1 MKSVSLVWFRN
12 DLRLSDNLAL
22 LAAAEKKSRVIP
34 VFIWAPEECGRFV
47 SGAASRW
54 WLHYSLA
61 SLDQSLR
68 ERYKTRLVIQGGNER
83 DVLLRLVKETGAKHL
98 FFNARYEPEGRK
110 SDSAVSY
117 ALDGQGVEVGVTCSS
132 LLHSPQALLTAEERP
147 YKVFT
152 PFWKALLKRK
162 IRKPVESRQLQ
173 FLPLEELPESLALE
187 ELELLPTINWT
198 DAMQKEWRPGED
210 GAAARLKVFLE
221 SAVADYKEGRDT
233 PGKPLVSKM
242 SPHLHFGEISP
253 NTIWYA
259 AQSAMV
265 ANESCA
271 SGCESYLRELVWRE
285 FAYHLLYHF
294 PDTTTQALRPQF
306 NHFPWRKD
314 QKLLKAWQ
322 KGQTGYPIVDA
333 GMRELWALGWMHN
346 RVRMIVASFLVKH
359 LLISWQEGA
368 AWFWDTL
375 VDADLANNTLGW
387 QWTAG
392 CGADAAPYF
401 RIFNPI
407 LQGEKFDPN
416 GDYVKRWVPEL
427 KNLSTK
433 WIHRPWE
440 APQAELAR
448 AGVDLGTTYPRPLVD
463 HAKARARALAA
474 FETIKAGAST

>member
-1 MKSVSLVWFRN
+1 MESVSLVWFRN
-12 DLRLSDNLAL
+12 DLRIDDNLAL
-22 LAAAEKKSRVIP
+22 LSAAEQESRVVP
-34 VFIWAPEECGRFV
+34 VFVWSPEECDQF
-47 SGAASRW
+47 SPGAASKW
-54 WLHYSLA
+54 WLHNSLA

-68 ERYKTRLVIQGGNER
+68 NRYKTRLIIRRGNEH
-83 DVLLRLVKETGAKHL
+83 DALLKLVKETGARRL
-98 FFNARYEPEGRK
+98 YFNSRYEPQGRK
-110 SDSAVSY
+110 SDNAVIH
-117 ALDGQGVEVGVTCSS
+117 ALEAQAVEVGVTCSS
-132 LLHSPQALLTAEERP
+132 LLHSPQLLLTAEERP

-162 IRKPVESRQLQ
+162 IRRPVKSSDLR
-173 FLPLEELPESLALE
+173 FLPLSELPESLALE
-187 ELELLPTINWT
+187 ELNLLPTINWT
-198 DAMQKEWRPGED
+198 AGMQKQWRPGED
-210 GAAARLKVFLE
+210 GATARLKEFLE

-233 PGKPLVSKM
+233 PGKSLVSKI

-259 AQSAMV
+259 AQSAMM

-271 SGCESYLRELVWRE
+271 AGCESYLRELVWRE

-294 PDTTTQALRPQF
+294 PETTTQPLRPQF
-306 NHFPWRKD
+306 NHFPWKKE
-314 QKLLKAWQ
+314 QKLLTAWQ

-333 GMRELWALGWMHN
+333 GMRELWSLGWMHN

-401 RIFNPI
+401 RIFNPT

-427 KNLSTK
+427 KDVSSK

-440 APQAELAR
+440 APPAELTR
-448 AGVDLGTTYPRPLVD
+448 AGVDLGVTYPRPLVD

-474 FETIKAGAST
+474 FETIKASAST